1 MKREIFEKACDIDRE
16 LTHVKREIDYI
27 KMCIRYAVKMMKSGS
42 KLDIKLDGIEYE
54 LLQMTIEEAGI
65 IKHLGEKYRKI
76 YCQLRDLKKQFDNL
90 K

>member
-1 MKREIFEKACDIDRE
+1 MKKEIFEKACDIDRE
-16 LTHVKREIDYI
+16 ITHVNREIGYI
-27 KMCIRYAVKMMKSGS
+27 KMCIKYAVKMMKSGR

-54 LLQMTIEEAGI
+54 LLQMTIEEAGVI
-65 IKHLGEKYRKI
+65 EHLGEKYRKI